1 MISIDK
7 PKIKD
12 VAKTAGVSVATVSA
26 VINQRRSLIPV
37 SESTRAKVLQAVKKL
52 NYQVNEQA
60 RALRRGRSNT
70 IGVVASDI
78 TQPFSGQMLKIVQ
91 QAVRDR
97 GYHFLVADSNN
108 SAGEEMSNLQIF
120 MQKKVEG
127 ILFLSVPN
135 DEEDEGVQM
144 LVDNNIPVVL
154 TERHA
159 KERNVPAVLVDNT
172 AGVVQA
178 VEHLIDHGHERIGY
192 ISGPRRNCLSEERHE
207 GYYMVL
213 DHHGL
218 PYEES
223 LVAEGGLTL
232 EDGFSAMQELLD
244 QPEPPTA
251 VFAFND
257 ATAIGAMRAIR
268 EKGFSIPGQVAIIGF
283 DDIPMAEYCE
293 PGLTTV
299 RQPVDRMCREGVRV
313 LLDILEGQFSKDFS
327 DAIVLDPEL
336 IIRRSCGCTSH
347 KKEHP

>member
-52 NYQVNEQA
+52 DYKVNEQA

-78 TQPFSGQMLKIVQ
+78 TQPFSGQMLQIVQ
-91 QAVRDR
+91 RAVRERD
-97 GYHFLVADSNN
+97 YHFLVADSSN
-108 SAGEEMSNLQIF
+108 SREEEMSNLDIF

-127 ILFLSVPN
+127 ILFLGAPN
-135 DEEDEGVQM
+135 DPDDEEVQM
-144 LVDNNIPVVL
+144 LVENNIPVVL

-159 KERNVPAVLVDNT
+159 VNRNVPAVLVDNI
-172 AGVVQA
+172 AAVVQA
-178 VEHLIDHGHERIGY
+178 MEHLIGHGHERIGY
-192 ISGPRRNCLSEERHE
+192 ISGPGNNSLSDERHE

-213 DHHGL
+213 DHHDL
-218 PYEES
+218 PYEEY

-232 EDGFSAMQELLD
+232 EDGFSAMQELLES
-244 QPEPPTA
+244 PEPPTA

-257 ATAIGAMRAIR
+257 TTALGAMRAIR
-268 EKGFSIPGQVAIIGF
+268 EKGLSIPEQVAIIGF
-283 DDIPMAEYCE
+283 DDIPMAGYCE
-293 PGLTTV
+293 PALTTV

-313 LLDILEGQFSKDFS
+313 LLDILEGKLPKDFC

-336 IIRRSCGCTSH
+336 IIRRSCGC
-347 KKEHP
+347 K